1 MEHPIFSLATKPDM
15 RFLRYRGS
23 NGDVLE
29 IEPSGKG
36 LPTIF
41 DKDILIFCISQ
52 LMHKKNRGEKIG
64 RRVRFSA
71 REMMVA
77 TNRRTDGDAY
87 ELLEK
92 SFSRLRG
99 TNFKTTIR
107 TGDKMEKR
115 IFGLIDEGGFVYHDD
130 ITDKLLSLFSLGF
143 SLLNRKIT
151 SWRYFGNFKLLRISS
166 MRTPETAIK
175 V

>member
-1 MEHPIFSLATKPDM
+1 MALLPDRHPQRDFFILDIADVVPKDDTASMAHPIFSLATKPDM
-15 RFLRYRGS
+15 RFLHYES
-23 NGDVLE
+23 TNGDILE

-64 RRVRFSA
+64 KRVRFSA
-71 REMMVA
+71 REMMVS

-92 SFSRLRG
+92 AFSRLRG

-107 TGDKMEKR
+107 TGGR
-115 IFGLIDEGGFVYHDD
+115 
-130 ITDKLLSLFSLGF
+130 
-143 SLLNRKIT
+143 R
-151 SWRYFGNFKLLRISS
+151 R
-166 MRTPETAIK
+166 
-175 V
+175 